1 MGSASRDSGENEIKN
16 FPSQRRREWL
26 TKKHDATRWTTA
38 RALIGSLCRVVGK
51 ISNIESVV

>member
-16 FPSQRRREWL
+16 FPLQPEREWQ
-26 TKKHDATRWTTA
+26 TKEHDATRWTTA
-38 RALIGSLCRVVGK
+38 RALIGSLYRVVGK